1 MENAAEWIFR
11 GIAGALVAAFAALF
25 MRVRTNEKD
34 LAVAN
39 KTLRRYERTEDDVTG
54 LKMLTARIDE
64 RLKNL
69 PTHSDLQRLHD
80 RISANGNA
88 TNDAKQEL
96 AAMNESLKGLRSAV
110 DRLHAAELQRTRQ

>member
-11 GIAGALVAAFAALF
+11 GVAGALVAAFAALF

-39 KTLRRYERTEDDVTG
+39 KALRRYEQTETDVTD

-64 RLKNL
+64 RLKHL
-69 PTHSDLQRLHD
+69 PTHGDLQRLHD
-80 RISANGNA
+80 RISANGTS
-88 TNDAKQEL
+88 TNDAKQEI
-96 AAMNESLKGLRSAV
+96 AGMREEMKGLRTAV
-110 DRLHAAELQRTRQ
+110 DRLHAAELQRTKT